1 MEIRHKHIGWWLCSM
16 LMLLCWSC
24 GGQDTDTDTPDV
36 EQGPFL
42 EIKVYSPER
51 SQVTRADIGDVP
63 GDTDENAI
71 HHMNIWVFE
80 NHGTGQTDD
89 GKFVGYLSVANP
101 NPLVDGR
108 YRILVSETFVDNPP
122 AVDIYV
128 TANVTESNTG
138 IKLDRTTTRAQLEA
152 ALMKHDGSHD
162 PFGLT
167 TPQSVVP
174 TDGLPMSGVLKNQP
188 VVGIAPIVSV
198 VTNVKVARAVS
209 KVRFVFCNSSDA
221 VDQKL
226 TIQSITFDDEMIPK
240 EESLF
245 LNAPYTG
252 RNYKVGSAY
261 EAAAPLV
268 NTPTVVASYS
278 SPTEYA
284 YRGQTGEEYEALIN
298 KGIEETILTDKGI
311 EEGLTEVGKF
321 YIRESDKKITGTIT
335 YTVGNSTT
343 ALSAPFKM
351 SEAGDFS
358 RNHTWIVYGFFAGKD
373 NLKVFSVDVNSWT
386 ESSGEREVYN
396 W

>member
-1 MEIRHKHIGWWLCSM
+1 M

-63 GDTDENAI
+63 GDDNENAI

-80 NHGTGQTDD
+80 NHGTGQPDD

-101 NPLVDGR
+101 NPLVDSP

-138 IKLDRTTTRAQLEA
+138 IKLDRTTTRDQLEA
-152 ALMKHDGSHD
+152 ALIKHDESHD

-167 TPQSVVP
+167 TPQSKIP

-221 VDQKL
+221 DEQEL
-226 TIQSITFDDEMIPK
+226 TIKSITIDGGMIPK
-240 EESLF
+240 EEYLF

-268 NTPTVVASYS
+268 NTPTEVASYS

-284 YRGQTGEEYEALIN
+284 FMGQTGKEYEALIN
-298 KGIEETILTDKGI
+298 DGIDKERLTP
-311 EEGLTEVGKF
+311 VGQF
-321 YIRESDKKITGTIT
+321 YLRESDKKITGTIT
-335 YTVGNSTT
+335 YTVGSSTT
-343 ALSAPFKM
+343 ALSAPFTM

-373 NLKVFSVDVNSWT
+373 NLKVFSVDVNDWT

>member
-51 SQVTRADIGDVP
+51 SQVTRADIGDIP
-63 GDTDENAI
+63 GDDNENAI

-80 NHGTGQTDD
+80 NHGTDQTDD

-101 NPLVDGR
+101 NPLVDSP

-138 IKLDRTTTRAQLEA
+138 IKLDRTTTRDQLEA
-152 ALMKHDGSHD
+152 ALIKHDGSHD
-162 PFGLT
+162 QFGLT
-167 TPQSVVP
+167 TPHDSVVP
-174 TDGLPMSGVLKNQP
+174 ADGLPMSGVLKNQP
-188 VVGIAPIVSV
+188 VDGMAPIVSV
-198 VTNVKVARAVS
+198 YNNVKVARAVS

-226 TIQSITFDDEMIPK
+226 TIKSITIDDGMIPK
-240 EESLF
+240 EEYLF
-245 LNAPYTG
+245 LEDAYTG
-252 RNYKVGSAY
+252 RNYNVGREY

-268 NTPTVVASYS
+268 KTDTVVASYS

-284 YRGQTGEEYEALIN
+284 WGGQTGKEYEALIN
-298 KGIEETILTDKGI
+298 DGIDKERLTP
-311 EEGLTEVGKF
+311 VGQF
-321 YIRESDKKITGTIT
+321 YLRESDKKITGTIT
-335 YTVGNSTT
+335 YTVGSSTT
-343 ALSAPFKM
+343 ELSAPFTM

-373 NLKVFSVDVNSWT
+373 NLKVFSVDVNGWT

>member
-36 EQGPFL
+36 DQGPFL

-63 GDTDENAI
+63 GDDSENTI

-80 NHGTGQTDD
+80 HHGTDHPDD

-101 NPLVDGR
+101 NPLVDSP

-167 TPQSVVP
+167 TPQSEIP

-188 VVGIAPIVSV
+188 VDGMAPIVSV
-198 VTNVKVARAVS
+198 GTNVKVARAVS

-221 VDQKL
+221 EDEDQKL
-226 TIQSITFDDEMIPK
+226 TIQSITFDNGMIPK
-240 EESLF
+240 EEYLF

-284 YRGQTGEEYEALIN
+284 YRGQTGQEYEALIN
-298 KGIEETILTDKGI
+298 KGIEETR
-311 EEGLTEVGKF
+311 LTEVGKF
-321 YIRESDKKITGTIT
+321 YLRESDKKITGTIT
-335 YTVGNSTT
+335 YTVGSSTT
-343 ALSAPFKM
+343 ALSAPFAM

-373 NLKVFSVDVNSWT
+373 NLKVFSVDVNDWT
-386 ESSGEREVYN
+386 ESSGDHEVYN

>member
-36 EQGPFL
+36 DQGPFL

-63 GDTDENAI
+63 GDDNENTI

-101 NPLVDGR
+101 NPLVDSP

-138 IKLDRTTTRAQLEA
+138 IKLDRTTTRDQLDA
-152 ALMKHDGSHD
+152 ALIGQNY
-162 PFGLT
+162 FGLSS
-167 TPQSVVP
+167 PVKVVP
-174 TDGLPMSGVLKNQP
+174 TDSLPMSGVLKNQP

-209 KVRFVFCNSSDA
+209 KVRFVFCNSSNADE
-221 VDQKL
+221 QKL
-226 TIQSITFDDEMIPK
+226 TIQSITFDNGMIPK
-240 EESLF
+240 EEYLF

-252 RNYKVGSAY
+252 RNFKVGSEY

-298 KGIEETILTDKGI
+298 KGIKEEI
-311 EEGLTEVGKF
+311 LTEVGKF
-321 YIRESDKKITGTIT
+321 YLRESDKKITGTIT
-335 YTVGNSTT
+335 YTVGSSTT
-343 ALSAPFKM
+343 ALSAPFTM

-373 NLKVFSVDVNSWT
+373 NLKVFSVDVNDWT
-386 ESSGEREVYN
+386 KSSGDHEVYN

>member
-63 GDTDENAI
+63 GDDNENAI

-80 NHGTGQTDD
+80 NHGTGQPDD

-101 NPLVDGR
+101 NPLVDSP

-138 IKLDRTTTRAQLEA
+138 IKLDRMTTRAQLEA

-167 TPQSVVP
+167 APQATVP
-174 TDGLPMSGVLKNQP
+174 AGPDGGLPMSGVLKNQP

-198 VTNVKVARAVS
+198 GTNVKVARAVS
-209 KVRFVFCNSSDA
+209 KVRFVFCNSTAADE
-221 VDQKL
+221 QKL
-226 TIQSITFDDEMIPK
+226 TIQSITIDGGMIPK
-240 EESLF
+240 EEYLF

-284 YRGQTGEEYEALIN
+284 YRGQTGKEYETLIN
-298 KGIEETILTDKGI
+298 DGIDKERLTP
-311 EEGLTEVGKF
+311 VGKF
-321 YIRESDKKITGTIT
+321 YLRESDKKITGTIT
-335 YTVGNSTT
+335 YTVGSSTT
-343 ALSAPFKM
+343 ALSAPFAM

-373 NLKVFSVDVNSWT
+373 NLKVFSVDVNDWT

>member
-16 LMLLCWSC
+16 LMLFCWSC

-36 EQGPFL
+36 DQGPFL

-51 SQVTRADIGDVP
+51 SQVTRADIGDIP

-71 HHMNIWVFE
+71 KNLNIWVFE
-80 NHGTGQTDD
+80 HHGTGQTDD

-101 NPLVDGR
+101 NPLVDSP

-138 IKLDRTTTRAQLEA
+138 IKLDRTTTRDQLDA
-152 ALMKHDGSHD
+152 ALIGQNY
-162 PFGLT
+162 FGLSS
-167 TPQSVVP
+167 PVKVVP
-174 TDGLPMSGVLKNQP
+174 TDSLPMSGVLKNQP

-240 EESLF
+240 EEYLF

-252 RNYKVGSAY
+252 RNFKVGSEY

-298 KGIEETILTDKGI
+298 KGIKEEI
-311 EEGLTEVGKF
+311 LTEVGKF
-321 YIRESDKKITGTIT
+321 YLRESDKKITGTIT
-335 YTVGNSTT
+335 YTVGSSTT
-343 ALSAPFKM
+343 ALSAPFTM

-373 NLKVFSVDVNSWT
+373 NLKVFSVDVNDWT
-386 ESSGEREVYN
+386 KSSGDHEVYN

>member
-51 SQVTRADIGDVP
+51 SQVTRADIGDIP
-63 GDTDENAI
+63 GDTVENAI

-80 NHGTGQTDD
+80 HHETDHPDD

-101 NPLVDGR
+101 NPLVDSP

-138 IKLDRTTTRAQLEA
+138 IKLDRTTTRDQLEA

-167 TPQSVVP
+167 TPQSEIP
-174 TDGLPMSGVLKNQP
+174 PDGLPMSGVLKNQP

-198 VTNVKVARAVS
+198 RTNVQVVRAVS
-209 KVRFVFCNSSDA
+209 KVRFVFCNSSNADE
-221 VDQKL
+221 QKL
-226 TIQSITFDDEMIPK
+226 TIQSITIDDGMIPK
-240 EESLF
+240 EEYLF
-245 LNAPYTG
+245 FEAPYTG
-252 RNYKVGSAY
+252 RNYNVGSEY

-268 NTPTVVASYS
+268 NAAKKEVKSYS

-284 YRGQTGEEYEALIN
+284 WGGQTGKEYEALIN
-298 KGIEETILTDKGI
+298 KGIKEKI
-311 EEGLTEVGKF
+311 LTEVGKF
-321 YIRESDKKITGTIT
+321 YLRESDKKITGTIT
-335 YTVGNSTT
+335 YTVGSSTT
-343 ALSAPFKM
+343 ALSARFAM

-373 NLKVFSVDVNSWT
+373 NLKVFSVDVKGWT
-386 ESSGEREVYN
+386 TLPEDDHEVYN

>member
-36 EQGPFL
+36 DQGPFL

-63 GDTDENAI
+63 GDTDENTI

-80 NHGTGQTDD
+80 NHGTGQTGD

-101 NPLVDGR
+101 NPLVDSP

-138 IKLDRTTTRAQLEA
+138 IKLDRTTKRAELEA
-152 ALMKHDGSHD
+152 ALMKHDESQSFD

-167 TPQSVVP
+167 TPQSEIP

-188 VVGIAPIVSV
+188 VDGMAPIVSV
-198 VTNVKVARAVS
+198 ATNVKVARAVS
-209 KVRFVFCNSSDA
+209 KVRFVFCNSSNADE
-221 VDQKL
+221 QKL
-226 TIQSITFDDEMIPK
+226 TIKSITIDGGMIPK
-240 EESLF
+240 EEYLF
-245 LNAPYTG
+245 LEAPYTF
-252 RNYKVGSAY
+252 KVGSNY
-261 EAAAPLV
+261 EEGSIALV
-268 NTPTVVASYS
+268 NEDKDVASYS

-284 YRGQTGEEYEALIN
+284 YRGQTGKEYEALIN
-298 KGIEETILTDKGI
+298 DGIDKERLTP
-311 EEGLTEVGKF
+311 VGQF
-321 YIRESDKKITGTIT
+321 YLRESNKKITGTIT
-335 YTVGNSTT
+335 YTVGSSTT
-343 ALSAPFKM
+343 ALSARFAM
-351 SEAGDFS
+351 SEAGGFS

>member
-1 MEIRHKHIGWWLCSM
+1 MEIRHRHIGWWLCGM

-63 GDTDENAI
+63 GDTDENTI

-101 NPLVDGR
+101 NPLVDSP

-167 TPQSVVP
+167 TPQSEIP

-240 EESLF
+240 EEYLF

-298 KGIEETILTDKGI
+298 DGIKNKKI
-311 EEGLTEVGKF
+311 LTEVGKF
-321 YIRESDKKITGTIT
+321 YLRESDKKITGTIT
-335 YTVGNSTT
+335 YTVGSSTT
-343 ALSAPFKM
+343 ALSAPFTM

-373 NLKVFSVDVNSWT
+373 NLKVFSVDVNDWT
-386 ESSGEREVYN
+386 ESSGDHEVYN

>member
-36 EQGPFL
+36 DQGPFL

-63 GDTDENAI
+63 GDDSENTI

-80 NHGTGQTDD
+80 HHGTDHPDD

-101 NPLVDGR
+101 NPLVDSP

-167 TPQSVVP
+167 TPQSEIP

-188 VVGIAPIVSV
+188 VDGMAPIVSV
-198 VTNVKVARAVS
+198 GTNVKVARAVS
-209 KVRFVFCNSSDA
+209 KVRFVFCNSTDA
-221 VDQKL
+221 EDQKL
-226 TIQSITFDDEMIPK
+226 TIKSITIDGGMIPK
-240 EESLF
+240 EEYLF

-284 YRGQTGEEYEALIN
+284 YRGQTGQEYEALIN
-298 KGIEETILTDKGI
+298 KGIEDER
-311 EEGLTEVGKF
+311 LTEIGKF
-321 YIRESDKKITGTIT
+321 YLRESDKKITGTIT
-335 YTVGNSTT
+335 YTVGNSDKE
-343 ALSAPFKM
+343 LSAPFTM
-351 SEAGDFS
+351 SEEGDFS

-373 NLKVFSVDVNSWT
+373 NLKVFSVDVNDWT
-386 ESSGEREVYN
+386 ESSGDHEVYN

>member
-36 EQGPFL
+36 DQGPFL

-63 GDTDENAI
+63 GDDNENTI

-80 NHGTGQTDD
+80 HHETDHPDD

-101 NPLVDGR
+101 NPLVDSP

-138 IKLDRTTTRAQLEA
+138 IKLDRTTTRDQLDA
-152 ALMKHDGSHD
+152 ALIGQNY
-162 PFGLT
+162 FGLSS
-167 TPQSVVP
+167 PVKVVP
-174 TDGLPMSGVLKNQP
+174 TDSLPMSGVLKNQP

-226 TIQSITFDDEMIPK
+226 TINKITFDDDMIPK
-240 EESLF
+240 EEYLF
-245 LNAPYTG
+245 LEAG
-252 RNYKVGSAY
+252 RNYNVGSEY

-268 NTPTVVASYS
+268 NAAKKEVKSYS
-278 SPTEYA
+278 YPTEYA
-284 YRGQTGEEYEALIN
+284 YRGQTGKEYEELIN
-298 KGIEETILTDKGI
+298 NGIKETR
-311 EEGLTEVGKF
+311 LTEVGKF
-321 YIRESDKKITGTIT
+321 YLRESDKKITGTIT
-335 YTVGNSTT
+335 YTVGNSDKE
-343 ALSAPFKM
+343 LSAPFKM
-351 SEAGDFS
+351 SEEGDFS

-373 NLKVFSVDVNSWT
+373 NLKVFSVDVNDWT

>member
-1 MEIRHKHIGWWLCSM
+1 
-16 LMLLCWSC
+16 
-24 GGQDTDTDTPDV
+24 
-36 EQGPFL
+36 
-42 EIKVYSPER
+42 
-51 SQVTRADIGDVP
+51 
-63 GDTDENAI
+63 
-71 HHMNIWVFE
+71 
-80 NHGTGQTDD
+80 
-89 GKFVGYLSVANP
+89 VGYLSVANP
-101 NPLVDGR
+101 NPLVDSP

-138 IKLDRTTTRAQLEA
+138 IKLDRTTTRDQLDA
-152 ALMKHDGSHD
+152 ALIGQNY
-162 PFGLT
+162 FGLSS
-167 TPQSVVP
+167 PVKVVP
-174 TDGLPMSGVLKNQP
+174 TDSLPMSGVLKNQP

-240 EESLF
+240 EEYLF

-252 RNYKVGSAY
+252 RNFKVGSEY

-284 YRGQTGEEYEALIN
+284 YRGQTGKEYEALIN
-298 KGIEETILTDKGI
+298 DGIEKNR
-311 EEGLTEVGKF
+311 LTEVGKF
-321 YIRESDKKITGTIT
+321 YLRESGKKITGTIT
-335 YTVGNSTT
+335 YTVGSSTT
-343 ALSAPFKM
+343 ALSAPFTM

-373 NLKVFSVDVNSWT
+373 NLKVFSVDVNDWT
-386 ESSGEREVYN
+386 ESSGEEREVYN

>member
-1 MEIRHKHIGWWLCSM
+1 MEIRHRHIGWWLCGM

-51 SQVTRADIGDVP
+51 SQVTRADIGDIP
-63 GDTDENAI
+63 GDDSENTI

-80 NHGTGQTDD
+80 NHGTGQPDD

-101 NPLVDGR
+101 NPLVDSP

-152 ALMKHDGSHD
+152 ALMKHDESHD

-167 TPQSVVP
+167 TPQPVVP

-209 KVRFVFCNSSDA
+209 KVRFVFCNSTDA
-221 VDQKL
+221 EDQKL
-226 TIQSITFDDEMIPK
+226 TINKITFDDGMIPK

-252 RNYKVGSAY
+252 RNFKVGSEY
-261 EAAAPLV
+261 ETAAALV

-284 YRGQTGEEYEALIN
+284 YRGQTGQEYETLIN
-298 KGIEETILTDKGI
+298 DGIENKKI
-311 EEGLTEVGKF
+311 LTEVGKF
-321 YIRESDKKITGTIT
+321 YLRESDKKITGTIT
-335 YTVGNSTT
+335 YTVGNSDKE
-343 ALSAPFKM
+343 LSAPFTM

-373 NLKVFSVDVNSWT
+373 NLKVFSVDVNDWT

>member
-36 EQGPFL
+36 DQGPFL

-63 GDTDENAI
+63 GDDNENAI
-71 HHMNIWVFE
+71 KNLNIWVFE
-80 NHGTGQTDD
+80 NHGTGQPDD

-101 NPLVDGR
+101 NPLVDSP

-138 IKLDRTTTRAQLEA
+138 IKLDRTTTRDQLDA
-152 ALMKHDGSHD
+152 ALIGQNY
-162 PFGLT
+162 FGLSS
-167 TPQSVVP
+167 PVKVVP
-174 TDGLPMSGVLKNQP
+174 TDSLPMSGVLKNQP

-240 EESLF
+240 EEYLF

-252 RNYKVGSAY
+252 RNYKVGREY
-261 EAAAPLV
+261 EETAALV

-284 YRGQTGEEYEALIN
+284 YRGQTGKEYEALIN
-298 KGIEETILTDKGI
+298 DGIDKERLTP
-311 EEGLTEVGKF
+311 VGQF
-321 YIRESDKKITGTIT
+321 YLRESDKKITGTIT
-335 YTVGNSTT
+335 YTVGSSTT
-343 ALSAPFKM
+343 ELSAPFTM
-351 SEAGDFS
+351 SEEGDFS

-373 NLKVFSVDVNSWT
+373 NLKVFSVDVNDWT
-386 ESSGEREVYN
+386 KSSGDHEVYN

>member
-1 MEIRHKHIGWWLCSM
+1 M

-36 EQGPFL
+36 DQGPFL

-63 GDTDENAI
+63 GDTDENTI

-80 NHGTGQTDD
+80 NHGTGQPDD

-101 NPLVDGR
+101 NPLVDSP

-138 IKLDRTTTRAQLEA
+138 IKLDRTTTRDQLEA
-152 ALMKHDGSHD
+152 ALMKHVDENHD

-167 TPQSVVP
+167 APQATVP
-174 TDGLPMSGVLKNQP
+174 AGPDGGLPMSGVLKNQP
-188 VVGIAPIVSV
+188 VSGMAPIVSV
-198 VTNVKVARAVS
+198 RTNVQVVRAVS
-209 KVRFVFCNSSDA
+209 KVRFVFCNSSNADE
-221 VDQKL
+221 QKL
-226 TIQSITFDDEMIPK
+226 TIQSITIDGGMIPK
-240 EESLF
+240 EEYLF
-245 LNAPYTG
+245 FEAPYTG
-252 RNYKVGSAY
+252 RNYNVGSEY

-268 NTPTVVASYS
+268 NAAKKEVKSYS

-284 YRGQTGEEYEALIN
+284 YMGQTGEKYDSLIN
-298 KGIEETILTDKGI
+298 DGIEKNR
-311 EEGLTEVGKF
+311 LTEIGKF
-321 YIRESDKKITGTIT
+321 YLRESDKKITGTIT
-335 YTVGNSTT
+335 YTVGNSDKE
-343 ALSAPFKM
+343 LSAPFTM
-351 SEAGDFS
+351 SEAGGFS

-373 NLKVFSVDVNSWT
+373 NLKVFSVDVNDWT
-386 ESSGEREVYN
+386 TLPRDDHEVYN